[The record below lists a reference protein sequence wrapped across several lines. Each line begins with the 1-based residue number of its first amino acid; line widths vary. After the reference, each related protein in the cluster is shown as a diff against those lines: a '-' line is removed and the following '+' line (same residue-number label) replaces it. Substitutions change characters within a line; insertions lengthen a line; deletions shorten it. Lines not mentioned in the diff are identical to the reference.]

1 MKRRPYTPKDFAWTA
16 WSASD
21 IKKVIPEILAEKK
34 ARLLAIKK
42 IRTEERNFENT
53 VYALEASDYG
63 ISETILKIDL
73 LQNVSP
79 EKNVR
84 TEAKRAMN
92 TIQNNMIAISRDPKI
107 WQALKD
113 YEHDAWKKERVHLD
127 TASKKLFHDLLLT
140 YKRMGFDLSKEKQKR
155 VQSLAQR
162 IAKLSNEF
170 RQNINAYEDYILVS
184 NDELAGL
191 PDRYKAGL
199 KQTKDGKYKITLAY
213 PDYHPFMKLALDEN
227 KRKELGEKFLQKGG
241 KKNMKIL
248 NELLVARAE
257 HARLLGY
264 KTHADY
270 RTEPRMAKSGDK
282 AFVFQHNLLK
292 KVARAGKNDLN
303 ELRDL
308 KREMTGDKKATL
320 HFYDIAYYGYKL
332 QQQRFNFDSEAVREY
347 FPLAHVL
354 QGMFNIY
361 GTLFGVHFEKIKNF
375 PLWHED
381 VELYAIQSPKGDILS
396 YFALDLYPR
405 EGKYGHAAAFG
416 VIGGRATSFT
426 NNEYVPP
433 FATMVANFPKHS
445 ATHPSL
451 LSHSEIETLLHEFGH
466 IIHYTLTAARFGSQ
480 AGYHTAWDFV
490 EAPSQILEHWAWDK
504 KSLALLS
511 SHYQTNKTLPKT
523 LQENLLTSKQH
534 LLRYTTL
541 RQLMFGIFDFMLHTK
556 NKPPEP
562 AKLYRDLHKKYL
574 GITLPNSAIFPA
586 GFGHLDGY
594 DAGYYSY
601 MWANVYA
608 ADMFTRF
615 EKEGVL
621 NKKTGADFKKWILE
635 KGGSIEELELVKGFL
650 GRAPDNKAF
659 LKEIGATK

>member
-1 MKRRPYTPKDFAWTA
+1 MKRTPYTPKDFAWTT
-16 WSASD
+16 WSALD

-42 IRTEERNFENT
+42 IHKEERSFENT
-53 VYALEASDYG
+53 IYALEASDYG
-63 ISETILKIDL
+63 VSETILKIDL

-84 TEAKRAMN
+84 TEAKRAMD
-92 TIQNNMIAISRDPKI
+92 TIQNNMIAISRDPQI

-113 YEHDAWKKERVHLD
+113 YERGAWKKERVHLD
-127 TASKKLFHDLLLT
+127 PASKKLFHDIFLS
-140 YKRMGFDLSKEKQKR
+140 YKRMGFDLPKDQQKR

-191 PDRYKAGL
+191 PDNYKASL

-241 KKNMKIL
+241 KKNMKVL
-248 NELLVARAE
+248 NELLLARMQ

-282 AFVFQHNLLK
+282 AFAFQHSLLK
-292 KVARAGKNDLN
+292 KVARAGKNDLD

-308 KREMTGDKKATL
+308 KRKMTSNKKATL
-320 HFYDIAYYGYKL
+320 HSHDIAYYGHKL
-332 QQQRFNFDSEAVREY
+332 QQERFNFDSEAVREY

-361 GTLFGVHFEKIKNF
+361 GTLFGVRFEKLKNF

-381 VELYAIQSPKGDILS
+381 VELYAVQSPKGDILS

-405 EGKYGHAAAFG
+405 EGKFGHAGAFG
-416 VIGGRATSFT
+416 VIGGRTTSFT

-433 FATMVANFPKHS
+433 FATMVTNFPKHS
-445 ATHPSL
+445 TTHPSL
-451 LSHSEIETLLHEFGH
+451 LSHGEVETLLHEFGH
-466 IIHYTLTAARFGSQ
+466 IIHYTLTTARFGSQ
-480 AGYHTAWDFV
+480 AGYNTAWDFV

-523 LQENLLTSKQH
+523 LQENLLASKQH
-534 LLRYTTL
+534 MLRYVTL
-541 RQLMFGIFDFMLHTK
+541 RQLILGIFDLMLHTK
-556 NKPPEP
+556 NKPPE
-562 AKLYRDLHKKYL
+562 ASKLYRDLLKKYL
-574 GITLPNSAIFPA
+574 GIILPKNAIFPA
-586 GFGHLDGY
+586 GFGHLDDY
-594 DAGYYSY
+594 NAGYYSY

-635 KGGSIEELELVKGFL
+635 KGGSMEELGLVKGFL
-650 GRAPDNKAF
+650 GRAPNNKAF
-659 LKEIGATK
+659 LKEIGITR